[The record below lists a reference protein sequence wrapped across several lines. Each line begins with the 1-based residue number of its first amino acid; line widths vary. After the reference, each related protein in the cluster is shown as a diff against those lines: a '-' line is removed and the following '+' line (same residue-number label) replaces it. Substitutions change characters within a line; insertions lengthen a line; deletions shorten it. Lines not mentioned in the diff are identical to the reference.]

1 MRYFI
6 LIAIASFTLGANAQ
20 VYKGE
25 LKEYQI
31 KSSAFEKERKIV
43 VYTPPSYKESKD
55 NYPVIYLFDGQF
67 QALVDMTTGTMDYM
81 SQMGLFLE
89 HIVVGIV
96 TEDRPKEFTPKPI
109 NKKTYK
115 DWGEDREIGMGL
127 ILENHLDNEVFPLVE
142 SNYRTKP
149 LRIGIGH
156 SLGGTFVLNT
166 VLNESNLFKGVIA
179 ISPNVS
185 FDYRQLVT
193 TFDTFLSSKEN
204 LDKFIYVSA
213 GTVGNMENGF
223 RKSMMKLD
231 NVIKYHNP
239 KGLIY
244 NFEVY
249 ENQNHSQTPVST
261 LSKAFSEFY
270 EIVSMPE
277 DKIEI
282 ILNDDSK
289 TLVSELKAHYKNLS
303 SWLGYEVLPSSN
315 EINGFGYSCVYEDK
329 LVDAIKVFEWGNK
342 LYPKEANLYDSKGEA
357 LEKQGNVEAA
367 KESYKMALQI
377 LERNKNDYSEDNYQY
392 YHKLF
397 KKNYERL

>member
-1 MRYFI
+1 
-6 LIAIASFTLGANAQ
+6 
-20 VYKGE
+20 
-25 LKEYQI
+25 
-31 KSSAFEKERKIV
+31 
-43 VYTPPSYKESKD
+43 
-55 NYPVIYLFDGQF
+55 
-67 QALVDMTTGTMDYM
+67 
-81 SQMGLFLE
+81 
-89 HIVVGIV
+89 
-96 TEDRPKEFTPKPI
+96 
-109 NKKTYK
+109 
-115 DWGEDREIGMGL
+115 
-127 ILENHLDNEVFPLVE
+127 LVE

-329 LVDAIKVFEWGNK
+329 LLDAIKVFEWGNK